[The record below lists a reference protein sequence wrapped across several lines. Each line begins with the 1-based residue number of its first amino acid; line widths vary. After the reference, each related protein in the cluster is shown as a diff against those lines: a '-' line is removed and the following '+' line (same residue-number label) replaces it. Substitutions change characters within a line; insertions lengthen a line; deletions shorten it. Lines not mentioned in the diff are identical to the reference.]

1 MALETNDVI
10 WEDKEKG
17 RFPTAMSI
25 AKNAGA
31 RAVGGEIDDFV
42 LSSGSM
48 DFYLTQT
55 ALMQLYSSWLINIY
69 SRY

>member
-1 MALETNDVI
+1 MALQTNDVI

-17 RFPTAMSI
+17 IYPTAMSI

-31 RAVGGEIDDFV
+31 RTVGGEIDDFV

-55 ALMQLYSSWLINIY
+55 ALMQLYSSWLIHIY